1 MLSKMAKSTKS
12 RLKMEDIS
20 LELRIGM
27 AKLFAIKPQTPI
39 VVCNTFSKSH
49 MTVSQSITA
58 ETEGSS
64 HKVTDEEMVV
74 FSSITSFS

>member
-27 AKLFAIKPQTPI
+27 AKLLAIKPQTPI
-39 VVCNTFSKSH
+39 MVCKTLSNSH
-49 MTVSQSITA
+49 MTVSQSNMA
-58 ETEGSS
+58 DSEGSS
-64 HKVTDEEMVV
+64 HKVGEGEM
-74 FSSITSFS
+74 